1 MADPN
6 TDEPET
12 EPSDEDFEQEAS
24 RPEPTPRRPP
34 KGPAVR
40 EEGFVERAW
49 EAQDGIE
56 ARFKRMGRGKY
67 MRVLKMARKPE
78 PEEFRRASQITAIG
92 ILIIGLIGFL
102 ILLFMGW
109 LMGVLGVQ

>member
-1 MADPN
+1 MADPSR
-6 TDEPET
+6 DEPESD
-12 EPSDEDFEQEAS
+12 PADEDAS
-24 RPEPTPRRPP
+24 AQDPTPRRPP
-34 KGPAVR
+34 KGPSAR
-40 EEGFVERAW
+40 HEEGFVERAW
-49 EAQDGIE
+49 EAQDDIE

-92 ILIIGLIGFL
+92 MLVIGLIGFI

-109 LMGVLGVQ
+109 LMGVFGVQ